1 MTNRLRRHTPID
13 QADVLDFGTAIRLR
27 GSGDYIIRS
36 HVFIDEP
43 PSRRTGVAAT
53 IALWRQ
59 RYLTRRHLAALDAH
73 GLADIGLDGAARD
86 REVAKPFW
94 KL

>member
-1 MTNRLRRHTPID
+1 MSHALRHQHEPQPT
-13 QADVLDFGTAIRLR
+13 VLRS
-27 GSGDYIIRS
+27 SGDYIIRS
-36 HVFIDEP
+36 HLFTDEP
-43 PSRRTGVAAT
+43 PSRRSGATAT

-59 RYLTRRHLAALDAH
+59 HYLTRRHLAALDGR
-73 GLADIGLDGAARD
+73 GLADIGLDREARD